1 MNPFELSGPSFL
13 AVYGIFAAAL
23 LGLLALLRSRAERPR
38 DGGLN
43 LANAYEI
50 AYLRG
55 GAEEALG
62 AAVASLLDRRLLW
75 SEGLRLRAA
84 PGALETTTDPV
95 ERAILS
101 RTSDS
106 EKASRL
112 LADPGLKQVARA
124 AHHGGLVD
132 EGLLPSAQQ
141 LSARLRASAVVLVL
155 LFGSAIYKVAL
166 ALQRGRHNV
175 GFLILLALLACG
187 LTLRSL
193 LGRRTRAGD
202 QRLAALR
209 TLYAG
214 LKGRAWNGRSCPG
227 ARRPSSPC
235 WSLCSDPRCSRA
247 TSSRRRDACW
257 ALTHPRATEATI
269 AVQPPLRGA
278 AGAEAEGAEAEAA
291 DAEEEAGAEADV
303 EAAAHEHR

>member
-1 MNPFELSGPSFL
+1 MNPFELPGPSFL

-84 PGALETTTDPV
+84 PGALETTSDPV

-155 LFGSAIYKVAL
+155 LGGSAIYKVAL

-214 LKGRAWNGRSCPG
+214 LKGRAWNGALLPG
-227 ARRPSSPC
+227 SAAAEVAMLVAVFGPEVLPSDEFAATRRLLGAHPSARHRG
-235 WSLCSDPRCSRA
+235 D
-247 TSSRRRDACW
+247 D
-257 ALTHPRATEATI
+257 
-269 AVQPPLRGA
+269 RGA
-278 AGAEAEGAEAEAA
+278 S
-291 DAEEEAGAEADV
+291 
-303 EAAAHEHR
+303 AAAGCGGGGGGGCGGGGGGCGGGGGGGCGGCGS